1 MVKPSASKW
10 STRDL
15 MVTIVIGLAFG
26 VLMIPVTNLY
36 AFIRASGPLAQTA
49 VGSLYFVPVAFA
61 AYVMRKP
68 GVVILVSVISGLVV
82 LVTPYGFYALL
93 ISIVTGVIGELVFW
107 LLTRYR
113 QVGLGRLLFFGALCG
128 LLEFVVLLRALSS
141 SQFEIAVLAVALGL
155 KACEQGLRILFM
167 TSLRFSTLN
176 ISAITFYYKEEISW
190 RILLR
195 GLGIE

>member
-1 MVKPSASKW
+1 MAKNSASKW

-68 GVVILVSVISGLVV
+68 GVVILVSVISGVVV

-93 ISIVTGVIGELVFW
+93 ISIVTGLIGELVFW

-128 LLEFVVLLRALSS
+128 LLEFVVLLRALGS
-141 SQFEIAVLAVALGL
+141 SQFELAVLAMALGL
-155 KACEQGLRILFM
+155 
-167 TSLRFSTLN
+167 
-176 ISAITFYYKEEISW
+176 SAITFAGCALIAKILADAVARTGVLANTALGRANIEEV
-190 RILLR
+190 
-195 GLGIE
+195 

>member
-1 MVKPSASKW
+1 M
-10 STRDL
+10 

-49 VGSLYFVPVAFA
+49 VGSLYFVPIAFA

-93 ISIVTGVIGELVFW
+93 ISVVTGVIGELVFW
-107 LLTRYR
+107 ILTRYR
-113 QVGLGRLLFFGALCG
+113 QVGLGRLLLFGGLSG
-128 LLEFVVLLRALSS
+128 LLEFGVLLRALGSS
-141 SQFEIAVLAVALGL
+141 KFELSVLVTALAVSVVTFAGCALIAKILADSVARTGVLANTALGR
-155 KACEQGLRILFM
+155 A
-167 TSLRFSTLN
+167 N
-176 ISAITFYYKEEISW
+176 IEEI
-190 RILLR
+190 
-195 GLGIE
+195 

>member
-1 MVKPSASKW
+1 MAKQSASKW

-49 VGSLYFVPVAFA
+49 VGSLYFVPIAFA

-93 ISIVTGVIGELVFW
+93 ISVVTGVIGELVFW
-107 LLTRYR
+107 ILTRYR
-113 QVGLGRLLFFGALCG
+113 QVGLGRLLLFGGLSG
-128 LLEFVVLLRALSS
+128 LLEFGVLLRALGSS
-141 SQFEIAVLAVALGL
+141 KFELSVLVTALAVSVVTFAGCALIAKILADSVARTGVLANTALGR
-155 KACEQGLRILFM
+155 A
-167 TSLRFSTLN
+167 N
-176 ISAITFYYKEEISW
+176 IEEI
-190 RILLR
+190 
-195 GLGIE
+195 